1 LNRAVAEP
9 FDRIP
14 ESTGLIPEYRND
26 RSLGVI
32 AECLMDLV
40 ADYEFGSHCKSS
52 TPPIGFACCQ
62 AYVRLL
68 CDP

>member
-1 LNRAVAEP
+1 MAEH

-14 ESTGLIPEYRND
+14 ESAGLIREYRND
-26 RSLGVI
+26 RSLGVV
-32 AECLMDLV
+32 AEGLMDFV
-40 ADYEFGSHCKSS
+40 TDYEFGSHGESS
-52 TPPIGFACCQ
+52 TSAGFARSQ